1 MALIKKDLGVE
12 NYEIPLGVK
21 EISLSWEEIWVIL
34 TPEEKMTIAAAC
46 LAEGDF
52 QMKLIEV
59 MQRME
64 ELKASPIDIESDTI
78 VMQ

>member
-34 TPEEKMTIAAAC
+34 TPEEKMTIAAAV
-46 LAEGDF
+46 LSEGDF

-64 ELKASPIDIESDTI
+64 EIKREPLVIDGDPAVI
-78 VMQ
+78 